1 MKAEIIAV
9 GTELLLG
16 QIIDTNSPKV
26 AQKLAEL
33 DINVFYQTT
42 VGDNATRL
50 IDALKIASQR
60 ADLIVTIGGLGPTVD
75 DLTKQSVAKFLNQE
89 LIIDDK
95 ALKKIVNY
103 HETTKKPMSENNKL
117 QALYL
122 AEGQALKNDN
132 GFAVG
137 SFFKNPNG
145 PDVLLL
151 PGPPWELEPML
162 ENYAVP
168 VLQNEY
174 KNNGMLISRVLR
186 FFGIGESRLATEL
199 ADLIDEQS
207 NPTIAPYAKKHE
219 VTLRLTAQANNR
231 ENAIKMLDI
240 SEEEIMQ
247 RVGDY
252 FYGYGDDNSIVK
264 CLANLLIGQQLTI
277 SAAESLTAGL
287 FQSTLATVP
296 GISSVFPGGVVTYS
310 PTTKNKLANVS
321 QQIITQYGVVSRET
335 AIAMAEGIKQQLGT
349 NIAISFTGVAS
360 GELEGHPA
368 GTVWIGL
375 AYEDQPAEAYL
386 YHFGNER
393 QKNRERTVLTGLDLI
408 RRKILNQ
415 NVPEQI

>member
-1 MKAEIIAV
+1 MQAEIIAV

-42 VGDNATRL
+42 VGDNEPRL
-50 IDALKIASQR
+50 IDALQIASER
-60 ADLIVTIGGLGPTVD
+60 ADLIITIGGLGPTVD
-75 DLTKQSVAKFLNQE
+75 DLTKQTVAKFLKQE
-89 LIIDDK
+89 LAADEQ
-95 ALKKIVNY
+95 ALKKIIDY
-103 HETTKKPMSENNKL
+103 HDTTSKPMSENNKL

-122 AEGQALKNDN
+122 AAGQSLKNDN

-137 SFFKNPNG
+137 SFYKNPNG

-162 ENYAVP
+162 TNYTVP
-168 VLQNEY
+168 VLQKEY
-174 KNNGMLISRVLR
+174 KNTGMLISRVLR
-186 FFGIGESRLATEL
+186 FFGIGESRLATKL

-219 VTLRLTAQANNR
+219 VTLRLTAQADNR
-231 ENAIKMLDI
+231 ESAIKMLDLA
-240 SEEEIMQ
+240 EDKIME
-247 RVGDY
+247 RVGIY
-252 FYGYGDDNSIVK
+252 FYGYGDDNSLVK

-287 FQSTLATVP
+287 FQSTLATFP
-296 GISSVFPGGVVTYS
+296 GISTVFPGGVVTYN
-310 PTTKNKLANVS
+310 PTAKNKLAKVPVDV
-321 QQIITQYGVVSRET
+321 IDTYGVVSRET
-335 AIAMAEGIKQQLGT
+335 AIEMAKGIKERLST

-360 GELEGHPA
+360 GELEGHKA
-368 GTVWIGL
+368 GMVWIGL
-375 AYEDQPAEAYL
+375 AYEDQPVEAYL
-386 YHFGNER
+386 YQFGQDR
-393 QKNRERTVLTGLDLI
+393 QKNRERAVLTGLDLI

-415 NVPEQI
+415 TIPEQI